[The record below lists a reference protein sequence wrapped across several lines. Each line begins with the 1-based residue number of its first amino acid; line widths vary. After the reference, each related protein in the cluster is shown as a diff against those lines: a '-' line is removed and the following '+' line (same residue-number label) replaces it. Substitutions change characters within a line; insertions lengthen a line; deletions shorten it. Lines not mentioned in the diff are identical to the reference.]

1 MAPEILQGSRAYTLS
16 ADVYS
21 YGIVLWEIASQAVP
35 WTEINDA
42 SFFMDNL
49 LRRILSGQ
57 RPQLNAAWPPAYCDL
72 MVQCWATDPALRPV
86 FGVVVEALVS
96 LLQRRVNADFEETLK
111 LKHEERL
118 KDAMSSSQHEL
129 SLQPQIQPPSAV
141 VQHDQLQELT
151 SSTEARSDLVDSNLD
166 GHSDLY
172 DITCAN
178 AKALN
183 GETYSLGDRDG
194 LDAVA
199 SMAYYFMNCVYALF
213 AYLS

>member
-1 MAPEILQGSRAYTLS
+1 MVTLTLTLTLTPTLTLTLRMAPEILQGSRAYTLS

-21 YGIVLWEIASQAVP
+21 YSIVLWEIASQAIP

-96 LLQRRVNADFEETLK
+96 LQRRVNADF
-111 LKHEERL
+111 
-118 KDAMSSSQHEL
+118 
-129 SLQPQIQPPSAV
+129 
-141 VQHDQLQELT
+141 
-151 SSTEARSDLVDSNLD
+151 
-166 GHSDLY
+166 
-172 DITCAN
+172 
-178 AKALN
+178 
-183 GETYSLGDRDG
+183 
-194 LDAVA
+194 
-199 SMAYYFMNCVYALF
+199 
-213 AYLS
+213 